1 MIGPPSG
8 AGTCGTA
15 AAIYVPTSPSIRTEI
30 LIASFMGHSFCAKV
44 APKIGH
50 YRRGEELYGT
60 SQAFL
65 QEFLTVQAAGY
76 RGKTLFAIYLTS

>member
-1 MIGPPSG
+1 
-8 AGTCGTA
+8 
-15 AAIYVPTSPSIRTEI
+15 
-30 LIASFMGHSFCAKV
+30 MGHSFCAKV